1 MAGILDWLKNWSKS
15 NKERHDMSSFF
26 EEEKPK
32 AHDSI
37 DTLMVLDTLNQIDP
51 STIQE
56 TRRGLSPFGLNMNAL
71 YEGLT
76 KGGEPR
82 EIFRQGYPDYT
93 DDKEGQSAMLSNL
106 LKELRMNP
114 SFADTV
120 TAETRHDIKAEL
132 DYSGKPLRYLKRF
145 LGF

>member
-1 MAGILDWLKNWSKS
+1 MQERNILSQLIDFN
-15 NKERHDMSSFF
+15 
-26 EEEKPK
+26 KPK

-120 TAETRHDIKAEL
+120 TAETRPDIKAEL

>member
-1 MAGILDWLKNWSKS
+1 
-15 NKERHDMSSFF
+15 
-26 EEEKPK
+26 
-32 AHDSI
+32 
-37 DTLMVLDTLNQIDP
+37 MVLDTLNQIDP

-120 TAETRHDIKAEL
+120 TAETRPDIKAEL